1 VGSDEIILPRHV
13 DASTAPRVRARL
25 RAALAEPAGNR
36 AGDPVVLD
44 LADVQSL
51 DDVGLGVLLG
61 AHLTARDQG
70 RSLVLRN
77 IPDRVVGVLYATR
90 LHRVLVA

>member
-1 VGSDEIILPRHV
+1 VGSDEEIILPRRV

-25 RAALAEPAGNR
+25 HAALAER
-36 AGDPVVLD
+36 AGGQVVLD
-44 LADVQSL
+44 LADVHEL

-61 AHLTARDQG
+61 AHLAARDQG

-77 IPDRVVGVLYATR
+77 IPDRVAGVLYATR
-90 LHRVLVA
+90 LHRMLVA